1 MSPPPAQLFDV
12 TPSLSKKEA
21 EWPAGL
27 AASFHEKSKPIL
39 KPPGPA
45 SLAEAWFCV
54 PETTATAMRA
64 STIMMVRKEVRAGRV
79 CNNIVI
85 PLYLQ
90 KIYLILK
97 KH

>member
-1 MSPPPAQLFDV
+1 LFDV

-21 EWPAGL
+21 ECPAGL
-27 AASFHEKSKPIL
+27 AASFQEKSKPIL

-45 SLAEAWFCV
+45 SLAEASLRA
-54 PETTATAMRA
+54 PGATATAMRA
-64 STIMMVRKEVRAGRV
+64 STAMTARKGVRVGWV
-79 CNNIVI
+79 FNNIVI

-90 KIYLILK
+90 KIYLILI